1 MPEQFS
7 QDRSEAPTPRR
18 REEARRKGQVAH
30 SADLT
35 TAAMLL
41 VGAGSL
47 WLFSNN
53 LGANIL
59 YIFRAELGSSH
70 DEWTNQHTVTMA
82 AAMLGRLGTVVMP
95 IIILLFVT
103 ASGVTAGQVGP
114 HVSFEPMGMDW
125 SKLGVSKG
133 WSRLFSL
140 RSAMRGL
147 MLVLKAS
154 FTAFVILWL
163 LKSQQDRLVLIGRQR
178 LESSLANT
186 WSASLLIA
194 ATAGGVLLAL
204 GLLDYWF
211 QRWQLGRDLMMSRQ
225 EVRDEHKQE
234 EGDPQVKSRLRRL
247 QRETVKNQMIRNVP
261 DATVVLT
268 NPTHYAVALQYD
280 RDSMEAPRVV
290 AKGTDAFARR
300 IVRVA
305 RENGVPVL
313 ERKPLARALYA
324 SVEVDQEIPPA
335 LYKAIAE
342 ILAHIYRM
350 SRSA

>member
-1 MPEQFS
+1 MADQLN
-7 QDRSEAPTPRR
+7 QDRTEAPTPRR

-30 SADLT
+30 SSDLT
-35 TAAMLL
+35 TAALL
-41 VGAGSL
+41 LAGAGTL
-47 WLFSNN
+47 WLFSGQ
-53 LGANIL
+53 LGETII
-59 YIFRAELGSSH
+59 YIFRTELSTSH
-70 DEWTNQHTVTMA
+70 DEWTSQHTVTMVA
-82 AAMLGRLGTVVMP
+82 SMLGRLAAVVIPLMV
-95 IIILLFVT
+95 LLFAT

-125 SKLGVSKG
+125 SKLAINKG

-154 FTAFVILWL
+154 FTAFILLWL
-163 LKSQQDRLVLIGRQR
+163 LKSQQDRLVVIGRQR
-178 LESSLANT
+178 LDQNLANT
-186 WSASLLIA
+186 WNATLLIA

-204 GLLDYWF
+204 GLFDYWF

-247 QRETVKNQMIRNVP
+247 QRETVNNQMIRNVP

-268 NPTHYAVALQYD
+268 NPTHYAVALRYD
-280 RDSMEAPRVV
+280 RESMEAPKVV

-324 SVEVDQEIPPA
+324 SVEVDQEIPPV

>member
-1 MPEQFS
+1 MPEQFT
-7 QDRSEAPTPRR
+7 QDRTEAPTPRR
-18 REEARRKGQVAH
+18 REEARRKGQVAQ
-30 SADLT
+30 STDLT
-35 TAAMLL
+35 TAALL
-41 VGAGSL
+41 LAGAGAL
-47 WLFSNN
+47 WLFSGH
-53 LGANIL
+53 LAETIL
-59 YIFRAELGSSH
+59 YIFRAELSANH
-70 DEWTNQHTVTMA
+70 DEWTSQHTVTMVA
-82 AAMLGRLGTVVMP
+82 SMLGRLGAVVMP
-95 IIILLFVT
+95 MIVLLFVT

-125 SKLGVSKG
+125 SKLAITKG
-133 WSRLFSL
+133 WSRLLSF

-154 FTAFVILWL
+154 FTTLILLWL
-163 LKSQQDRLVLIGRQR
+163 LRSQQDRLVIIGRQR
-178 LESSLANT
+178 LEQSLANT
-186 WSASLLIA
+186 WNMSLLIA

-211 QRWQLGRDLMMSRQ
+211 QRWQHGRDLMMSRQ

-234 EGDPQVKSRLRRL
+234 EGDPQVKARLRRL
-247 QRETVKNQMIRNVP
+247 QRETVKNQMIQNVP

-268 NPTHYAVALQYD
+268 NPTHYAVALRYD
-280 RDSMEAPRVV
+280 RESMEAPRVV

-350 SRSA
+350 SRST